1 MHPYSGIQIA
11 MPTKHGKASVIN
23 KAFNHYFPV
32 EIIEVNADTDS
43 LGTFAGEV
51 ERIDPP
57 LETAIKNHK
66 LVTGYEYT
74 ITSEGSIGSDHSIPF
89 LISDYEILVFKDHKK
104 DITIREAHRSF
115 EIKAFKKEI
124 FLGENI
130 EETLKQ
136 YDFPNHSVIVK
147 APEAGL
153 ILPFKGLKDLDAVNK
168 AIEEVAKVSRRIVIE
183 SDLRANHSP
192 SRMENIYVTA
202 QKLAKRINTLCSTCY
217 TPGFGVKSYEKGVNC
232 SYCKRLNPNVVKVE
246 ILGCV
251 NCDLELKGKEINKEI
266 APDKCIWC
274 NP

>member
-1 MHPYSGIQIA
+1 MHPYDGIQIA
-11 MPTKHGKASVIN
+11 MPTKHGKAAVIK
-23 KAFNHYFPV
+23 KAFNQFFPV
-32 EIIEVNADTDS
+32 EIVEVNVDTDS

-51 ERIDPP
+51 ERIDTP
-57 LETAIKNHK
+57 LETAIKKHQ
-66 LVTGYEYT
+66 LVSGYEFT
-74 ITSEGSIGSDHSIPF
+74 ISSEGSIGSDPAIPF

-104 DITIREAHRSF
+104 DITIIEAHRSF

-130 EETLKQ
+130 EEILEQ

-147 APEAGL
+147 APEL
-153 ILPFKGLKDLDAVNK
+153 TRISPFKGLKNLEAVNQ
-168 AIEEVAKVSRRIVIE
+168 AIEDVAKVSKKIIIE

-202 QKLAKRINTLCSTCY
+202 QKLAKRINNLCSACQ
-217 TPGFGVKSYEKGVNC
+217 TPGFGLKSYKKGANC
-232 SYCKRLNPNVVKVE
+232 TFCKRLNPEVINSE

-251 NCDLELKGKEINKEI
+251 KCDFEINGQIINKEI

>member
-57 LETAIKNHK
+57 LETAIKKHK

-124 FLGENI
+124 FLGANI
-130 EETLKQ
+130 NETLEQ

-147 APEAGL
+147 APEAGK
-153 ILPFKGLKDLDAVNK
+153 ILPFKGLKDLGSLNQ
-168 AIEEVAKVSRRIVIE
+168 AIEEVAKVSKKIVIE

-202 QKLAKRINTLCSTCY
+202 QKLAKRINTLCSTCH
-217 TPGFGVKSYEKGVNC
+217 TPGFGVKSYEKGANC
-232 SYCKRLNPNVVKVE
+232 TLCKKHNPDVIRSE
-246 ILGCV
+246 ILGCIKC
-251 NCDLELKGKEINKEI
+251 NFEIKGEVLNKEI